1 MIARVRALPPRETL
15 LAAVLIGVL
24 TAVLFA
30 TLRASQPAAIASYS
44 TYDADSGGARAWYEL
59 LEREGLHVERFER
72 QALFLDRS
80 LALLVWLDPLAFDPR
95 QRVPSRAELTAL
107 ESWVR
112 GGGTFVYVGVD
123 NDAARERVLKLP
135 FARSQKG
142 THGRP
147 VVAPALRAFGVDA
160 LSDPSDMR
168 WKVGPGKT
176 VLLADARGPLAVR
189 YAYGRG
195 RVVAVVDRD
204 LFSNAGIGVGERA
217 RLAYALIAAEKPA
230 TIAFDETPHGFLVP
244 QHWWEIVPRSFV
256 IAVVLA
262 LLALAIGVVGAAV
275 RLGPPILPRP
285 RDDVTTSDF
294 IAALASLLRVGRAQR
309 SALQVASESTTASLA
324 RRFGL
329 GDRATA
335 QDVAAHIERDDDRRA
350 FQAMREIADNG
361 YPDDSNLVRGV
372 ALAQR
377 LRKDLAPY
385 ADRHR

>member
-1 MIARVRALPPRETL
+1 MIARLRALPPRETL
-15 LAAVLIGVL
+15 LAAVLIGIL
-24 TAVLFA
+24 AAILFA
-30 TLRASQPAAIASYS
+30 TQRASQQTAIASYS

-80 LALLVWLDPLAFDPR
+80 LPLLVWLDPLEFDLR
-95 QRVPSRAELTAL
+95 QRVPTKAETTAL
-107 ESWVR
+107 ETWVR
-112 GGGTFVYVGVD
+112 NGGTFVYVGVD
-123 NDAARERVLKLP
+123 NGAARSGILKLP
-135 FARSQKG
+135 AARSRTG
-142 THGRP
+142 AHDRP
-147 VVAPALRAFGVDA
+147 VVAPALRAFGVGA
-160 LSDPSDMR
+160 ISDTSDMR
-168 WKVGPGKT
+168 WNVGPGKT
-176 VLLADARGPLAVR
+176 VLLGDARGALAVR
-189 YAYGRG
+189 YTYGRG
-195 RVVAVVDRD
+195 RVIAVVDRD

-230 TIAFDETPHGFLVP
+230 TVAFDETTHGFLVP
-244 QHWWEIVPRSFV
+244 QHWWEIAPRALV
-256 IAVVLA
+256 IAVLIALVTLA
-262 LLALAIGVVGAAV
+262 VGIVGAAV
-275 RLGPPILPRP
+275 RLGPPLLPKP
-285 RDDVTTSDF
+285 RDDVTTRDF

-309 SALQVASESTTASLA
+309 SALQVASDSTTASLA

-350 FQAMREIADNG
+350 FQAMRAIAENG

-377 LRKDLAPY
+377 LRKDLAPH